1 MLVCFFTLFYSI
13 LLLPI
18 RSFKFLLSLKVITD
32 SFWKIYLHDLFFG
45 YLCLYSVETGYRL
58 VLTEFSWFEVVLSL
72 SFEISFQSTFSTDF
86 ICLIISSRVLPWL
99 NNLCLSSSQCW
110 LKSFGVVRVHLIL
123 STWLYEIFSFNDL
136 GRSESTWRKF
146 WR

>member
-1 MLVCFFTLFYSI
+1 MFFYFV
-13 LLLPI
+13 LLD
-18 RSFKFLLSLKVITD
+18 FVTTD
-32 SFWKIYLHDLFFG
+32 SFLQIFVKFESYYWFLLKNLFAWFVFRIS
-45 YLCLYSVETGYRL
+45 LLISVETGYRL